1 MDREQLLDEVVT
13 AYLQAVDAG
22 RNPDPA
28 EWLARHPDLADE
40 LKEFFAAQQ
49 SIDRAAA
56 PLRELAP
63 PAPNAAEAPTL
74 APSQAPTD
82 AGLGTVR
89 YFGDY
94 ELLEEIARGGMGVVY
109 KARQVSL
116 NRVVAL
122 KMILAGAFA
131 SPLDVQRF
139 RTEAEAAANL
149 DHPNIVPIYEVGE
162 HQGQHYYSMKFIEGG
177 SLAQHLPR
185 LAGDQRSAAQLVAAA
200 ARAVHHAHQRGI
212 LHRDLKPGNVLVD
225 AEGRP
230 HLVDFGLAKRV
241 TEAKQTGLTRAGTV
255 LGTPAYM
262 APEQA
267 RAEKLLT
274 TAVDVYA
281 LGAVLYE
288 LLTGRPPFLAASEL
302 DTLLQVLERE
312 PEPPR
317 RLKPAVHRDLEAVA
331 LKCLAK
337 EPGRRYES
345 AAALAEEL
353 DGWLAGK
360 PVAARR
366 LKRGER
372 FAHWVRQNPG
382 QFFLAFALWIGLMMM
397 GVVETVSQGKA
408 PWLLLVFSGLFGAL
422 FMGWMAAMARGH
434 MKDLEKRLR
443 LNRPRGPS
451 EDTAEAGVSP
461 VERPAGV
468 LRKKDVVRA
477 LWKGALNGAI
487 LGVGAAVVV
496 QFLPL
501 RGPLWFHRAAFAVVL
516 SEATLAGAV
525 LAVAIR
531 LLVRPFGPIPWTPAW
546 IVTALVVVLGMDDWR
561 LLRDLLQERA
571 YLAWVL
577 PLIPLGALFSDWYT
591 RHMRQAAR
599 SDGAVRAAA
608 DRSGPAI
615 EGAVCLRQ

>member
-1 MDREQLLDEVVT
+1 M
-13 AYLQAVDAG
+13 
-22 RNPDPA
+22 
-28 EWLARHPDLADE
+28 
-40 LKEFFAAQQ
+40 
-49 SIDRAAA
+49 
-56 PLRELAP
+56 
-63 PAPNAAEAPTL
+63 
-74 APSQAPTD
+74 
-82 AGLGTVR
+82 VR

-366 LKRGER
+366 LKGGER

-382 QFFLAFALWIGLMMM
+382 QFFLAFALCFGLVMM
-397 GVVETVSQGKA
+397 GVDRDRVARQVAVA
-408 PWLLLVFSGLFGAL
+408 PS
-422 FMGWMAAMARGH
+422 
-434 MKDLEKRLR
+434 RLR
-443 LNRPRGPS
+443 RPVRGGVHRLDDHDGPRSS
-451 EDTAEAGVSP
+451 EGPRKASPPEPAAKPLGGHGGGGVSP
-461 VERPAGV
+461 VERPAGL
-468 LRKKDVVRA
+468 LRRRDVVRA

-516 SEATLAGAV
+516 SEAVLAGAV

-546 IVTALVVVLGMDDWR
+546 IVTALVVVLGMDDW
-561 LLRDLLQERA
+561 
-571 YLAWVL
+571 
-577 PLIPLGALFSDWYT
+577 
-591 RHMRQAAR
+591 
-599 SDGAVRAAA
+599 
-608 DRSGPAI
+608 
-615 EGAVCLRQ
+615 